1 MSYENTNKT
10 IETTTNTTVNIL
22 IVFYTRYGNTA
33 RMAEEISEGL
43 KEIPRTNVAIKR
55 IADDVPMDV
64 ISKNSSWAEIAENL
78 NKKYP
83 PVSIDDLV
91 NELPQYDAIIFG
103 SPTRFGNMASQM
115 KTLWDR
121 TSRLWL
127 KGSLVGKVGGV
138 FTSAS
143 SVHGGQE
150 STAISMMFPML
161 HHGMIIV
168 GVPYSIPELTETGSP
183 YSPSRIV
190 GPNADRP
197 FDDKDIKVARGFG
210 KRIADIT
217 YKLVAGKDDKVH
229 IKVS

>member
-1 MSYENTNKT
+1 MTENKKT
-10 IETTTNTTVNIL
+10 TINIL
-22 IVFYTRYGNTA
+22 IVFYTRYGNSA
-33 RMAEEISEGL
+33 RMADEISNGA
-43 KEIPRTNVAIKR
+43 KEIPEANVAIKR

-64 ISKNSSWAEIAENL
+64 ISKNSSWAEIVKDLDE
-78 NKKYP
+78 KYP
-83 PVSIDDLV
+83 PVSIDNLV
-91 NELPQYDAIIFG
+91 NELPEYDAIIFG
-103 SPTRFGNMASQM
+103 SPTRFGNMSAQM

-127 KGSLVGKVGGV
+127 NGSLIGKVGGV

-150 STAISMMFPML
+150 TTAISMMFPML

-183 YSPSRIV
+183 YSPSRVV
-190 GPNADRP
+190 GPKADRP

-210 KRIADIT
+210 KRIAEIT
-217 YKLVAGKDDKVH
+217 SKLVRKDDKEKKVD

>member
-1 MSYENTNKT
+1 MTENKKT
-10 IETTTNTTVNIL
+10 TINIL
-22 IVFYTRYGNTA
+22 IVFYTRYGNSA
-33 RMAEEISEGL
+33 RMADEISKGA
-43 KEIPRTNVAIKR
+43 KEILEANVAIKR

-64 ISKNSSWAEIAENL
+64 ISKNSSWAEIVKDLDE
-78 NKKYP
+78 KYP
-83 PVSIDDLV
+83 PVSIDNLV
-91 NELPQYDAIIFG
+91 NELPEYDAIIFG
-103 SPTRFGNMASQM
+103 SPTRFGNMSAQM

-127 KGSLVGKVGGV
+127 NGSLIGKVGGV

-150 STAISMMFPML
+150 TTAISMMFPML

-183 YSPSRIV
+183 YSPSRVV
-190 GPNADRP
+190 GPKADRP

-210 KRIADIT
+210 KRIAEIT
-217 YKLVAGKDDKVH
+217 YKLVRKDDKEKKGD